1 MRRAVLG
8 IALLGL
14 GGCNVVPPLDC
25 VMGVERPGCHR
36 DANGQYGYLYASPW
50 TPPRQ
55 GDVVV
60 PMPFVPYSPP
70 PPPPTFYQMPVQQPP
85 PAQQQQPQYQQ
96 PYQQQNLQLPP
107 YQPIPQFQPPPQAPT
122 QRYVCKPSYDGVV
135 CR

>member
-8 IALLGL
+8 MALLGL

-60 PMPFVPYSPP
+60 PMPLVPYSPP
-70 PPPPTFYQMPVQQPP
+70 SPVTFYPMPIQQPP
-85 PAQQQQPQYQQ
+85 PIQAPLQVQQQQPQYQQ
-96 PYQQQNLQLPP
+96 
-107 YQPIPQFQPPPQAPT
+107 
-122 QRYVCKPSYDGVV
+122 
-135 CR
+135 